1 MAKKKKSTPKNLYNC
16 LKCPAYCCSY
26 ARIIVKKKDIA
37 RLAAHFGIDEEK
49 ALKKFTKKGH
59 DKGEVILRHRK
70 DEHFGTICRFIDP
83 ETRRCTVYKARPKVC
98 REFPGPGRCGYYDF
112 LKFERRTQEDPE
124 YVSTT
129 WNHD

>member
-1 MAKKKKSTPKNLYNC
+1 MAKKKKSPPKNLYNC
-16 LKCPAYCCSY
+16 KKCPAYCCSY

-37 RLAAHFGIDEEK
+37 RLAAHFG
-49 ALKKFTKKGH
+49 LGH
-59 DKGEVILRHRK
+59 DKGEIILRHQK

-83 ETRRCTVYKARPKVC
+83 ETRGCTVYPARPKIC

-112 LKFERRTQEDPE
+112 LTFERRTQEDPE